1 MEKLNKKT
9 IAKFIDHTDI
19 RRDAKA
25 KDIKQLCQE
34 AKEYSFR
41 SVCVRP
47 KWVKFAKKRLK
58 GTKIKISVLVDSPM
72 GLSPY
77 KKRINICEKTKK
89 DGADDLD
96 VVMNIIDLK
105 YDRYSKVLKDLKG
118 ICKILPTKVIIG
130 SGFLTDEEVKKA
142 SELVKK
148 AKCFCVKTA
157 TEKDPLEHREL
168 KEKFYHLKLMKKS
181 APGLK
186 IKASGKIRT
195 LKDLKTAVKSGADII
210 GTSSGVKIIKQVKN

>member
-1 MEKLNKKT
+1 MKNMNKKN
-9 IAKFIDHTDI
+9 IAKLIDHTNI
-19 RRDAKA
+19 KREAKA

-34 AKEYSFR
+34 AKEYGFR

-47 KWVKFAKKRLK
+47 KWVKFAKKQLK
-58 GTKIKISVLVDSPM
+58 GTKIKISVLIDSPM
-72 GLSPY
+72 GLSFH
-77 KKRINICEKTKK
+77 KKRVNICKKTKK
-89 DGADDLD
+89 DGADDID
-96 VVMNIIDLK
+96 IVMNIVDLK
-105 YDRYSKVLKDLKG
+105 YERYKKVLKDLKG

-130 SGFLTDEEVKKA
+130 SGFLTDEEIKKA

-168 KEKFYHLKLMKKS
+168 KEKFHHLKLMKKS

-195 LKDLKTAVKSGADII
+195 FKDIKEAVKAGADII
-210 GTSSGVKIIKQVKN
+210 GTSSGVKIIK

>member
-1 MEKLNKKT
+1 MKKLNKKT

-19 RRDAKA
+19 RREAKA

-34 AKEYSFR
+34 AKEYGFR

-47 KWVKFAKKRLK
+47 KWVKFARKQLK

-77 KKRINICEKTKK
+77 KKRMNICKKTKK
-89 DGADDLD
+89 EGADDLD
-96 VVMNIIDLK
+96 IVMNIVDLK
-105 YDRYSKVLKDLKG
+105 YNRYGKVLKDLKG
-118 ICKILPTKVIIG
+118 ICKVLPTKVIIG
-130 SGFLTDEEVKKA
+130 SGFLTDEEIKKA
-142 SELVKK
+142 SEIVKK

-157 TEKDPLEHREL
+157 TEKDPLESREL

-186 IKASGKIRT
+186 IKASGKIKT
-195 LKDLKTAVKSGADII
+195 LKDLKAAVKAGADII
-210 GTSSGVKIIKQVKN
+210 GTSSGVKIIKQIK